1 MKGSTLGIRGSHLIV
16 GTEQW
21 LRATG
26 GRLTLFQAL
35 GISAQGFAQT
45 LSSRVSGR
53 SRLSDAEASNQFAR
67 VSAAKKELSL
77 VLSSL
82 QNHVL
87 DRQGQAVLNHAC
99 RTYLLGA
106 ALVPDEVFN
115 RLDHTAAA
123 VAALAHDDGLLHP
136 STSGNCFTADS
147 AIEANNMIASLG
159 LPESS
164 SEQTRAAV
172 ISHFQPKLP
181 VNSGAEAQL
190 IALGASAD
198 VMGIGLRKIHP
209 QIIHEIWQ
217 EWPDLSFLYDIKK
230 LFKREI
236 TRAPR
241 TRAGILALSGMPYL
255 LRNSREQESKR

>member
-1 MKGSTLGIRGSHLIV
+1 
-16 GTEQW
+16 
-21 LRATG
+21 
-26 GRLTLFQAL
+26 LFQAL
-35 GISAQGFAQT
+35 GISAQGLAQT
-45 LSSRVSGR
+45 IRARATGR
-53 SRLSDAEASNQFAR
+53 SRLSDSEASNQFAR
-67 VSAAKKELSL
+67 VSAARKELSL
-77 VLSSL
+77 VLSAL

-87 DRQGQAVLNHAC
+87 DRQGQEVLNHTC

-106 ALVPDEVFN
+106 ALLQDEVFH
-115 RLDHTAAA
+115 RLDLTTAA

-136 STSGNCFTADS
+136 STPGNCFTADS

-164 SEQTRAAV
+164 SVQARAAV

-190 IALGASAD
+190 VALGASAD

-209 QIIHEIWQ
+209 QIIREIWQ
-217 EWPDLSFLYDIKK
+217 EWPDLSFLSEIKK

-236 TRAPR
+236 SRAPR

-255 LRNSREQESKR
+255 LRKSRA

>member
-1 MKGSTLGIRGSHLIV
+1 MGTRSSHLPV

-45 LSSRVSGR
+45 IRARATGR
-53 SRLSDAEASNQFAR
+53 SRLSVSEASNQFAR
-67 VSAAKKELSL
+67 VSAARKVLSL

-87 DRQGQAVLNHAC
+87 DRQGQEVLNHAC

-106 ALVPDEVFN
+106 ALMPDEAFH

-136 STSGNCFTADS
+136 STPGNCFTADS
-147 AIEANNMIASLG
+147 AIEASNMIASLG
-159 LPESS
+159 LPDSS
-164 SEQTRAAV
+164 NVQSRAAV

-181 VNSGAEAQL
+181 MNSGAEAQL
-190 IALGASAD
+190 VALGASAD
-198 VMGIGLRKIHP
+198 VMGIGLSKIHA
-209 QIIHEIWQ
+209 QLIREIWQ
-217 EWPDLSFLYDIKK
+217 EWPDLGFLSQIKK
-230 LFKREI
+230 LLKGEI
-236 TRAPR
+236 NRAPR

-255 LRNSREQESKR
+255 LRMSKAEESKS

>member
-1 MKGSTLGIRGSHLIV
+1 MGTRESHLAV

-45 LSSRVSGR
+45 IRARVTGR
-53 SRLSDAEASNQFAR
+53 SRLSDAEASSQFAR
-67 VSAAKKELSL
+67 VSDARKVLSL

-87 DRQGQAVLNHAC
+87 GRQGQEVMNHAC

-106 ALVPDEVFN
+106 ALIPDEVFH

-123 VAALAHDDGLLHP
+123 VAALAHDDGLVHP
-136 STSGNCFTADS
+136 STPGNCFTADS
-147 AIEANNMIASLG
+147 AIETNNMIASLG

-164 SEQTRAAV
+164 SVQARAAV

-190 IALGASAD
+190 VALGASAD
-198 VMGIGLRKIHP
+198 VMGIGLKNIHP
-209 QIIHEIWQ
+209 QLIREIWQ
-217 EWPDLSFLYDIKK
+217 EWPDLGFLPQIKK
-230 LFKREI
+230 MLKREI
-236 TRAPR
+236 SRAPK

-255 LRNSREQESKR
+255 LRRPKR

>member
-1 MKGSTLGIRGSHLIV
+1 MGTRGSHLTI

-26 GRLTLFQAL
+26 GKLTLFQAL
-35 GISAQGFAQT
+35 GLSAQGFAQT
-45 LSSRVSGR
+45 IRARVTGR
-53 SRLSDAEASNQFAR
+53 SRLSDSEASNQFAR
-67 VSAAKKELSL
+67 VSAARKELSL

-87 DRQGQAVLNHAC
+87 DRQGQEVLNHAC

-106 ALVPDEVFN
+106 ALMPDEVFH

-123 VAALAHDDGLLHP
+123 AAALAHDDGLLHP
-136 STSGNCFTADS
+136 STPGNCFTADS
-147 AIEANNMIASLG
+147 AIEANHMIASLG

-164 SEQTRAAV
+164 SVQARAAV

-181 VNSGAEAQL
+181 VHSGAEAKL
-190 IALGASAD
+190 VALGASAD

-209 QIIHEIWQ
+209 QLIREIWQ
-217 EWPDLSFLYDIKK
+217 EWPDLGFLSDMKK
-230 LFKREI
+230 LLKKEI
-236 TRAPR
+236 SRAPR

-255 LRNSREQESKR
+255 LRRSKR

>member
-1 MKGSTLGIRGSHLIV
+1 LGTRGSHLSV

-35 GISAQGFAQT
+35 RISAQGFAQT
-45 LSSRVSGR
+45 IHARVTGR
-53 SRLSDAEASNQFAR
+53 SRLSDAEASSQFAR
-67 VSAAKKELSL
+67 VSAARKVLSL

-87 DRQGQAVLNHAC
+87 DRQGQEVLNHAC

-106 ALVPDEVFN
+106 ALMPDEVFH
-115 RLDHTAAA
+115 RLDHTVAA
-123 VAALAHDDGLLHP
+123 VAALSHDDGLLHP
-136 STSGNCFTADS
+136 STLGNCFTADS
-147 AIEANNMIASLG
+147 AIETNNMMASLG

-164 SEQTRAAV
+164 SLQARAAV

-190 IALGASAD
+190 VALGASAD
-198 VMGIGLRKIHP
+198 VMGIGLTKIHP
-209 QIIHEIWQ
+209 QLIREIWQ
-217 EWPDLSFLYDIKK
+217 EWPDLGFLTLIKK
-230 LFKREI
+230 LLKREKS
-236 TRAPR
+236 RAPR
-241 TRAGILALSGMPYL
+241 TRAGVLALSGMPYL
-255 LRNSREQESKR
+255 LRKSRA

>member
-1 MKGSTLGIRGSHLIV
+1 MGTSGSHLTV

-21 LRATG
+21 LRVTG

-45 LSSRVSGR
+45 ISSRVSGR

-67 VSAAKKELSL
+67 VSAARKELSL

-82 QNHVL
+82 QKHVL
-87 DRQGQAVLNHAC
+87 DRQGQGVLNHAC

-106 ALVPDEVFN
+106 ALVPDEIFN

-136 STSGNCFTADS
+136 STPGNCFTADS

-164 SEQTRAAV
+164 SVQARAAV

-190 IALGASAD
+190 VALGASAD
-198 VMGIGLRKIHP
+198 VMGIGLRRIYP
-209 QIIHEIWQ
+209 QLLREIWQ
-217 EWPDLSFLYDIKK
+217 EWPDLSFLSEIKK
-230 LFKREI
+230 LFKGEVS
-236 TRAPR
+236 RAPR

-255 LRNSREQESKR
+255 LRKSGAEEGKR